1 MCYIHRINFQSIY
14 QWPGICRYLC
24 VEEICIKTHFSLCLV
39 LPHSSGPRHLWPLLL
54 RYCLVNLKTSN
65 SLWSC
70 GIHFFRLWSWRVP
83 AKDDFIQTFCD
94 KDLGKHRILFTQVVV
109 NNMSHQSCIYDKW
122 QSYPH
127 KANLLI
133 IGRKTEYRFTQ
144 TVHTGSEAGSS
155 HWNGPRLASLSIK
168 FITRS
173 NLFALRNFYIF
184 TSHMT
189 IYKKTFKLSIFMYC
203 AVQHDLDLM
212 C

>member
-1 MCYIHRINFQSIY
+1 MLYGQQFMCYIHRINFQSIY

-70 GIHFFRLWSWRVP
+70 GIHFFCLWSWRVP

-155 HWNGPRLASLSIK
+155 HWNGPRLQFHELNRKQAAS
-168 FITRS
+168 T
-173 NLFALRNFYIF
+173 
-184 TSHMT
+184 
-189 IYKKTFKLSIFMYC
+189 KLHQYVIENKQTM
-203 AVQHDLDLM
+203 
-212 C
+212 

>member
-1 MCYIHRINFQSIY
+1 MA
-14 QWPGICRYLC
+14 
-24 VEEICIKTHFSLCLV
+24 
-39 LPHSSGPRHLWPLLL
+39 SSPPLLS
-54 RYCLVNLKTSN
+54 CKSKNFKQPVK
-65 SLWSC
+65 LW
-70 GIHFFRLWSWRVP
+70 HTFFFCLWSWRVP

-155 HWNGPRLASLSIK
+155 HWNGPRLRFHELNRKQAAS
-168 FITRS
+168 T
-173 NLFALRNFYIF
+173 
-184 TSHMT
+184 
-189 IYKKTFKLSIFMYC
+189 KLHQYVIENKQTM
-203 AVQHDLDLM
+203 
-212 C
+212 

>member
-1 MCYIHRINFQSIY
+1 MLYGQQFMCYIHRINFQSIY

-70 GIHFFRLWSWRVP
+70 GIHFFFASEVEEFLPKMILFRHS
-83 AKDDFIQTFCD
+83 D

-133 IGRKTEYRFTQ
+133 IGRKTEYTFTQ
-144 TVHTGSEAGSS
+144 TVHTGSEAGCS
-155 HWNGPRLASLSIK
+155 HWNGPRLQFHELNQKTSSLHK
-168 FITRS
+168 ITP
-173 NLFALRNFYIF
+173 IC
-184 TSHMT
+184 HW
-189 IYKKTFKLSIFMYC
+189 K
-203 AVQHDLDLM
+203 
-212 C
+212 